1 MRALT
6 LLLLICCASVAQ
18 AELPLRIEAGYDIL
32 KQGIKLAEV
41 REVFIR
47 SGDRY
52 QVESVTRPVGLLALF
67 QPETIVVTSEG
78 DITEKGLQPLHFSY
92 RRVRNAE
99 KDAKADFDWQ
109 RNELTLNTPSGIRL
123 LSLPPGTQDRL
134 SIMYQFAIAPPH
146 GKLHLSFHMTNGHKV
161 EEYHYQL
168 NPTHTVEVPFG
179 KLRSYY
185 LYTLPQ
191 KTAWKS
197 EVWLAAD
204 HGYMPC
210 KVVVT
215 EDSGDQLVQVLRT
228 LNISP

>member
-1 MRALT
+1 MRALA
-6 LLLLICCASVAQ
+6 LLLICCTGAAQ

-41 REVFIR
+41 NEVFVR
-47 SGDRY
+47 NGTQY

-78 DITEKGLQPLHFSY
+78 DITEKGLQPLRFSY
-92 RRVRNAE
+92 RRLRNAE
-99 KDAKADFDWQ
+99 KDSKADFDWLH
-109 RNELTLNTPSGIRL
+109 NELTLNTPSGIRL
-123 LSLPPGTQDRL
+123 LPLPPGTQDRL
-134 SIMYQFAIAPPH
+134 SIMYQFALSPPH
-146 GKLHLSFHMTNGHKV
+146 GKLHLNFHMTNGHKV

-168 NPTHTVEVPFG
+168 NPSNTVEVPFG

-215 EDSGDQLVQVLRT
+215 EDSGEQLVQVLRT
-228 LNISP
+228 LNIAP